1 MWFIFGI
8 SRILDMENK
17 FLWKADEHR
26 TKNSNLR
33 KFTDKISKKYRIDF
47 KNSFLELY
55 KWSIKNPEN
64 FWSDCWDYTQIIG
77 TKGKEVITKNKDF
90 HKNKFFKDS
99 KLNFA
104 ENLLFKNTNDLAIH
118 SLKECGLKENITWK
132 QLRENVFK
140 ISSFLKKI
148 GLRRNDRVA
157 GYVPNTIETVT
168 GFLASAKNGYIW
180 SSCSPDFGVQGLV
193 DRFRQIEPKVL
204 FTCDYYYYNGKKIDI
219 LSRIPEILKEIPT
232 IKKVIVFN
240 YTETEATSHDYVKFK
255 EILDTSDQDDK
266 FEKFDFNQPI
276 YILYS
281 SGTTGAPKCIVHG
294 AGNALIEQKKEL
306 SIHCDVK
313 DNDRV
318 FYFTTTG
325 WMMWN
330 WQVAAL
336 SCGASIYLYDGS
348 PFYPTLD
355 VLIKYCSEEKFNLFG
370 VGAKYI
376 DHLKNENFDA
386 SEFDLSN
393 LKIITST
400 GSPLVAESFEYVYKN
415 IKDDVHLSSISG
427 GTDVVGCLVIGNIFQ
442 PVYAGEIQG
451 PSLGIEIDI
460 YDQQGNSIFN
470 DEKGELV
477 VKKPFPS
484 MPIMFWNDSDESK
497 IKSAYFEK
505 YKNIWHHADYIQ
517 RTKNNGYIIHGR
529 SDSTLNPGGVR
540 IGTSE
545 IYRQVESFDEVA
557 EALVVGQNFE
567 NDVRIILFIKLKNK
581 LTLSDN
587 LIQNI
592 KSKIRKNCSP
602 RHVPSVIKNCPDI
615 PRTKSGKIVEIAV
628 KKILNKENVSNVD
641 ALANP
646 EILDF
651 FKKLK
656 I

>member
-1 MWFIFGI
+1 MWFVFGVH
-8 SRILDMENK
+8 RILDMENK
-17 FLWKADEHR
+17 FLWKADEQR

-47 KNSFLELY
+47 KDSFLELY

-77 TKGKEVITKNKDF
+77 SKGKEVITKNKIF

-104 ENLLFKNTNDLAIH
+104 ENLLFKNTDDLAIH
-118 SLKECGLKENITWK
+118 SLKECGFKENITWK

-442 PVYAGEIQG
+442 SVYAGEIQG

-484 MPIMFWNDSDESK
+484 MPIMFWNDSDDSK

-517 RTKNNGYIIHGR
+517 RTKNNGYIVVITY
-529 SDSTLNPGGVR
+529 SSIV
-540 IGTSE
+540 
-545 IYRQVESFDEVA
+545 
-557 EALVVGQNFE
+557 LVSGE
-567 NDVRIILFIKLKNK
+567 
-581 LTLSDN
+581 TLSRIFLTFYVSHQGFDDV
-587 LIQNI
+587 IQN
-592 KSKIRKNCSP
+592 P
-602 RHVPSVIKNCPDI
+602 
-615 PRTKSGKIVEIAV
+615 
-628 KKILNKENVSNVD
+628 
-641 ALANP
+641 
-646 EILDF
+646 
-651 FKKLK
+651 
-656 I
+656 